1 MRLSTSV
8 VLCTCN
14 GSRFLAAQWDSLLAQ
29 ERLPDEIV
37 VRDDAS
43 SDGTWT
49 LLGKLSARA
58 ESRGVQVRLIRNE
71 RNLGYVA
78 NFEAALKDTSGD
90 VVFLCDQDD
99 VWHPE
104 KLAALTEAFERR
116 PGLLLLCTDARRV
129 DEAGASLRRSLF
141 DVLKIS
147 RVELRRIH
155 AGQGFRVLLRRS
167 LATGATM
174 ALRRTLLADALPFP
188 TGWVHDEWLA
198 IIAAASGGFDCVER
212 PLIDYR
218 QHAGNQLGM
227 PERTFAVQWRGLLM
241 PQAEAVEDLILRD
254 GALRERLRSLK
265 EPVSASDLARIDQ
278 KLQHLR
284 ARAALRGSPW
294 RRVGGVLREAMSGRY
309 GRYAAGWHSALRDLL
324 RGG

>member
-58 ESRGVQVRLIRNE
+58 KSRGVQVRLIRNE

-99 VWHPE
+99 IWHPG

-155 AGQGFRVLLRRS
+155 GTAANAAGGRAALSDRMGARRMV
-167 LATGATM
+167 GDHRRGVGRIR
-174 ALRRTLLADALPFP
+174 LRRT
-188 TGWVHDEWLA
+188 
-198 IIAAASGGFDCVER
+198 
-212 PLIDYR
+212 
-218 QHAGNQLGM
+218 
-227 PERTFAVQWRGLLM
+227 AV
-241 PQAEAVEDLILRD
+241 D
-254 GALRERLRSLK
+254 
-265 EPVSASDLARIDQ
+265 
-278 KLQHLR
+278 
-284 ARAALRGSPW
+284 
-294 RRVGGVLREAMSGRY
+294 
-309 GRYAAGWHSALRDLL
+309 
-324 RGG
+324 